1 MKCWICEN
9 EASKTFATDTFND
22 SGYWEYKKPS
32 KFVRCYCD
40 KCYEEVKER
49 NKADEEEY
57 IRLKKKQMFNSA
69 MANLETQN
77 VDMYKLRPAIDKVEE
92 YIINNPD
99 KFDSSYE
106 IIAAIVLINAGI
118 KFQLQKKILR
128 YQVDIYI
135 PSHKIIVEIDGERHK
150 NRKTYDKERDER
162 IIDEVGYEW
171 NIIRIPTE
179 HLDKNAIKLVKA
191 IDHVMKYRST
201 GKVNWREI

>member
-1 MKCWICEN
+1 MKCWICGS
-9 EASKTFATDTFND
+9 EATKTLATKTFYD
-22 SGYWEYKKPS
+22 GYWEYQEPS
-32 KFVRCYCD
+32 KHVRCFCNQCFD
-40 KCYEEVKER
+40 KVREQMKE
-49 NKADEEEY
+49 DEAEY
-57 IRLKKKQMFNSA
+57 VRLKKKQMFNTA
-69 MANLETQN
+69 LANLETQN
-77 VDMYKLRPAIDKVEE
+77 VDIYKLRPAIDKVEE
-92 YIINNPD
+92 YIISNPD

-106 IIAAIVLINAGI
+106 IIASIVLIDAGI

-150 NRKTYDKERDER
+150 NRKTFDKERDEK
-162 IIDEVGYEW
+162 IIDEVGYDW

-201 GKVNWREI
+201 GKINWREI